1 MLLAAAGAPGRQK
14 QLCMCRLCIR
24 TDGCRVLKTLDITP
38 ITIKAAR
45 WVPPAVAGPADWMQQ
60 PGVCEPWMRI
70 DGRTTRNA
78 RPAVQALLRA
88 GLLHEGQAL
97 HYVAT
102 RAGKTLAIGFV
113 VRSRVRVSSH
123 CPKPHR
129 QLLAVCGVRPCHV
142 VKSVLRLY

>member
-1 MLLAAAGAPGRQK
+1 MQTVRSHRRPLG
-14 QLCMCRLCIR
+14 
-24 TDGCRVLKTLDITP
+24 VKTLDITP
-38 ITIKAAR
+38 ITMKAAR
-45 WVPPAVAGPADWMQQ
+45 WDQVPPAVAGPADWMQQ

-88 GLLHEGQAL
+88 GLLREGQAL

-102 RAGKTLAIGFV
+102 RAGKTLAVGFV
-113 VRSRVRVSSH
+113 VRTRVRVSFQ

-142 VKSVLRLY
+142 VN